1 MTVKRVRLDLLTIS
15 GYWHYI
21 TRHTR
26 VRWSDKYIQQG
37 KKETQKQRQPI
48 EAGHVFWLDWPIF
61 LFLISI
67 SVQLK
72 RFYCILLMTAAS
84 RLRSKIFLFSRCCLS
99 TERFLIE
106 NSVCLISLQC
116 FDKTEK
122 QPGNNHNVIPTG
134 CTCILD
140 SFAFAFVIMFISCQS
155 SSPNQIS
162 RSQKEEKERKGK
174 KRNENVE
181 HKIGGRPENHN
192 LILAFFCYTNQ

>member
-26 VRWSDKYIQQG
+26 VRWSDKYIQQE
-37 KKETQKQRQPI
+37 KNTKTKTTDRS
-48 EAGHVFWLDWPIF
+48 WTCF
-61 LFLISI
+61 LVGLANIPLLISI

-122 QPGNNHNVIPTG
+122 QPGNNHNVIPSG

-162 RSQKEEKERKGK
+162 RSQKEEKERKEK
-174 KRNENVE
+174 KRKEM
-181 HKIGGRPENHN
+181 K
-192 LILAFFCYTNQ
+192 T

>member
-1 MTVKRVRLDLLTIS
+1 M
-15 GYWHYI
+15 
-21 TRHTR
+21 
-26 VRWSDKYIQQG
+26 
-37 KKETQKQRQPI
+37 
-48 EAGHVFWLDWPIF
+48 
-61 LFLISI
+61 
-67 SVQLK
+67 
-72 RFYCILLMTAAS
+72 
-84 RLRSKIFLFSRCCLS
+84 
-99 TERFLIE
+99 
-106 NSVCLISLQC
+106 CLISLQC

-122 QPGNNHNVIPTG
+122 QPGNNHNVIPSG

-192 LILAFFCYTNQ
+192 LILAFFATQITKLIKQLFTYFS